1 MLTKDLITK
10 NIDISKNIFIAYSG
24 GSDSTALIHLLS
36 SIKVDKNTKVKAIHI
51 NHNLSENSLLWERHC
66 REKCSKLGIDLI
78 VESVEI
84 KSDGGGLEAAS
95 RKVRYKIFERLLDK
109 DDQILLGHHSD
120 DVTETLFMRL
130 LRGTG
135 PDGMEGPKLKRSLVQ
150 GVLVRPFL
158 GVSKKEI
165 LDYLKKHNIDYIQD
179 DSNLSNDFDR
189 NYLRN
194 EIFPMLE
201 KKWNNFPNRVS
212 NFSKIIKDRNDNY
225 SYLMHDKYDDLISN
239 SINLKKLR
247 DLSDPLISD
256 VLRYSIKKCNIAVPN
271 SKIIEEIIKTF
282 VYSSPGPKSKVEWSR
297 SDKEEVSGQITYSNG
312 HILISKR

>member
-1 MLTKDLITK
+1 LLTKDLITK

-51 NHNLSENSLLWERHC
+51 NHNLSKNSLLWERHC
-66 REKCSKLGIDLI
+66 REQCSKLGIDLI

-84 KSDGGGLEAAS
+84 NSDGGGLEAAS
-95 RKVRYKIFERLLDK
+95 RKARYKIFERLLDK
-109 DDQILLGHHSD
+109 DDQILLGHHSN

-135 PDGMEGPKLKRSLVQ
+135 PDGMEGPKLKRSLGQ

-225 SYLMHDKYDDLISN
+225 SYLMHEKYDDLISN

-247 DLSDPLISD
+247 ELSDPLISD

-282 VYSSPGPKSKVEWSR
+282 VYSSPGPKSKIEWSR
-297 SDKEEVSGQITYSNG
+297 SDKEEVSGQIIYSNG